1 MRQLH
6 LPMRIWDLPIRLFHW
21 VLVCLIGFSWITYK
35 QGWMDWH
42 VISGYTILSLLLF
55 RVVWGFI
62 GSDTARF
69 TFFLKSPLEALR
81 HLSHLHRREP
91 DTEIGHNAAGGWM
104 VLVMLG
110 LLFAQ
115 AITGL
120 GSNDDISVEG
130 PLATRLGKDLSD
142 QVTSLHRLGSNLILA
157 VIGMH
162 ILAIVTYAALKRH
175 NLVRPMITGKK
186 RLPGATRAPRMA
198 SPVLAA
204 GVYIVAAA
212 VVFAFVR
219 FAQ

>member
-21 VLVCLIGFSWITYK
+21 VLVCLIAFSWLTYQ
-35 QGWMDWH
+35 QGWMEYH
-42 VISGYTILSLLLF
+42 VLSGYTILSLLVF
-55 RVVWGFI
+55 RVIWGFI

-69 TFFLKSPLEALR
+69 AFFLKSPLEALR
-81 HLSHLHRREP
+81 HLSHLPRREP

-104 VLVMLG
+104 VLAMLG

-130 PLATRLGKDLSD
+130 PLATRLGKELSD
-142 QVTSLHRLGSNLILA
+142 QVTSLHHLGSDLIL
-157 VIGMH
+157 VMIGMH
-162 ILAIVTYAALKRH
+162 LLAIVTYAVLKRH

-186 RLPGATRAPRMA
+186 RLPGATRAPRIA
-198 SPVLAA
+198 SSILAA
-204 GVYIVAAA
+204 GVYVVAAA
-212 VVFAFVR
+212 AVFALVR
-219 FAQ
+219 FAP

>member
-21 VLVCLIGFSWITYK
+21 VLVCLIAFSWITYK

-162 ILAIVTYAALKRH
+162 ILAIVTYAVLKRH

-219 FAQ
+219 FAP

>member
-21 VLVCLIGFSWITYK
+21 ALVCLIAFSWITYK
-35 QGWMDWH
+35 QGWMEWH
-42 VISGYTILSLLLF
+42 VLSGYTILSLLLF

-69 TFFLKSPLEALR
+69 AFFLKNPLEALR

-115 AITGL
+115 VLTGL
-120 GSNDDISVEG
+120 GSNDDIAVEG
-130 PLATRLGKDLSD
+130 PLATRLGKELSD
-142 QVTSLHRLGSNLILA
+142 QVTRLHHLGSKVILA
-157 VIGMH
+157 MIGMH
-162 ILAIVTYAALKRH
+162 ILAIITYAVLKRH

-186 RLPGATRAPRMA
+186 RLPGAMRAPCIA
-198 SPVLAA
+198 SPILAA
-204 GVYIVAAA
+204 GVYAIAVAA
-212 VVFAFVR
+212 VFAFVR
-219 FAQ
+219 LAP

>member
-219 FAQ
+219 FAP

>member
-162 ILAIVTYAALKRH
+162 ILAIVTYAVLKRH